1 MQTIYVYGPPA
12 SGKTINRLLI
22 AEFLDC
28 DTIVDG
34 CCIKIGGRK
43 ALKIGQTF
51 PEDAGQYDRT
61 YDIEEIRKY
70 ILNHP
75 KFAHRWIDPKTAPK
89 PGWIEP
95 QVNLASVA
103 EHFADFESRLRSTE
117 GGTAKSDPEPEP
129 WRPQLGDVVHLK
141 SCDQGMTVVS
151 DCCCGPVDVSWFDGT
166 TLQTET
172 FPIECLAT
180 GERNDAIPF

>member
-22 AEFLDC
+22 AEFLNC

-75 KFAHRWIDPKTAPK
+75 KFAHRWSDPAPA
-89 PGWIEP
+89 PITVGWD
-95 QVNLASVA
+95 LASTA
-103 EHFADFESRLRSTE
+103 KHIADFEPRLSSAE
-117 GGTAKSDPEPEP
+117 GKTARPDPEP

-141 SCDQGMTVVS
+141 SCHQGMTVVS

-180 GERNDAIPF
+180 SERNDAIPF